1 MDADALRRKLSE
13 LRDLLARKKQISEN
27 TRLVAERARS
37 DDNCTIHE
45 RARLTSVHN
54 RALAAERGH
63 ADSISTYEKLLQEM
77 LEKTAEMLV
86 DDNSQLPTALPTA
99 QRIAAGP

>member
-45 RARLTSVHN
+45 RARLTSIHN
-54 RALAAERGH
+54 RALEVERGH
-63 ADSISTYEKLLQEM
+63 ADSISTYEKLL
-77 LEKTAEMLV
+77 LEETAEMLV